1 MSVYLRKKEE
11 LSTEQEGLFITVLS
25 TPKDANEDEKTN
37 KRFCICLM
45 KEIHTDYYKVYHK
58 VISIRELKK
67 LLGISNKEQIIW
79 E

>member
-11 LSTEQEGLFITVLS
+11 LKTEHEGLFITVLS
-25 TPKDANEDEKTN
+25 TPNDANEDERTN
-37 KRFCICLM
+37 KRFCICLV
-45 KEIHTDYYKVYHK
+45 KEIWSDHYKVYHK

>member
-1 MSVYLRKKEE
+1 MSVYLRKKKE

-25 TPKDANEDEKTN
+25 TPNDANEDEKTN

-45 KEIHTDYYKVYHK
+45 KEIYTDHYKVYHK
-58 VISIRELKK
+58 VIGIKELKK
-67 LLGISNKEQIIW
+67 LLGISNKDRIMW